1 MNRSELENYI
11 AETYSVYAEFP
22 WADSP
27 SYAVF
32 RHSNNRK
39 WFALVMDIPKEKLGL
54 SDSGMLDILNVKCE
68 PVMIDFLR
76 TEPGFFPAYH
86 MNKTNWITVALDGS
100 ADAEKIKMLLDMSFN
115 LTAKKI
121 KSPKSKV
128 SNN

>member
-1 MNRSELENYI
+1 MNRKELEDYI
-11 AETYSVYAEFP
+11 ADVYGVCGEFP
-22 WADSP
+22 WADAP

-54 SDSGMLDILNVKCE
+54 SDKGMLDILNVKCE
-68 PVMIDFLR
+68 PVMIDCLR

-100 ADAEKIKMLLDMSFN
+100 VNHEKIKMLLDISYN
-115 LTAKKI
+115 LTA
-121 KSPKSKV
+121 PKVRKRREQ
-128 SNN
+128 